1 MRSKDFLK
9 KIIFRSYI
17 SFIFLFLYVPIAVL
31 IFFSFNKAR
40 GRGIWT
46 GFTFEW
52 YKKLFSNEL
61 ILQSFVNTIIV
72 ALISSIIATILGT
85 MAAIGI
91 GSFNKKMKNAIMGIT
106 YISIINPEIVT
117 GVSLMLLFVIMKLKF
132 GFTTLILAHI
142 TFNIPYVILNVM
154 PKLRQQDNSLYEA
167 ALDLGCSPILAFWK
181 VVIPDIF
188 PGIVTGFLMALTYSL
203 DDFIISYFTT
213 GITSQT
219 LPITIYSMTRKR
231 ISPEINAISTVIFV
245 IVLISLMIMNLKE
258 IKKEKYLIQ
267 LRRKAKNKN

>member
-1 MRSKDFLK
+1 MIK
-9 KIIFRSYI
+9 KILSRTYI
-17 SFIFLFLYVPIAVL
+17 AFIFLFLYAPIAIL

-40 GRGIWT
+40 GRGVFT

-52 YKKLFSNEL
+52 YERLFSNNL
-61 ILQSFVNTIIV
+61 ILTSFFNTIIV
-72 ALISSIIATILGT
+72 AAVSSVLATIIGT

-91 GSFNKKMKNAIMGIT
+91 SSFNKKMKSAIMGVT

-142 TFNIPYVILNVM
+142 TFNIPYVILNVL
-154 PKLRQQDNSLYEA
+154 PKLRQQDSSLYEA
-167 ALDLGCSPILAFWK
+167 ALDLGCTPTLAFWK

-188 PGIVTGFLMALTYSL
+188 PGIIAGFLMALTYSL
-203 DDFIISYFTT
+203 DDFVVSYFTS

-231 ISPEINAISTVIFV
+231 VSPEINAISTVIFT
-245 IVLISLMIMNLKE
+245 IVLITLVVINIKE
-258 IKKEKYLIQ
+258 IKKEKYLTQ
-267 LRRKAKNKN
+267 LKRKFNKNN